1 MWNNLRAR
9 HYTVLILLAI
19 VALETSAI
27 AIDRLVFAES
37 EEAFVIESS
46 FQNNSFIQSFRMADA
61 NYAVLPVR
69 VNDIVSA
76 HDNMSSHKENSSS
89 NSILPEKTAP
99 TEIKISK
106 SVSADFVAAANN
118 KDSYTNFVEYSV
130 QPGDSLAN
138 IAELFGAR
146 TETIKQVNKLDN
158 SVIKAGQKIKV
169 PTKANSM
176 TYIVKKGD
184 SLSRIA
190 NRFNVS
196 IESLINENKL
206 KSHVLMAE
214 QKITIPVDNRAN
226 LKIAKAEEKSAKTLP
241 IVKTDKP
248 QKVEDSKKLQM
259 VKLDNNLPTAA
270 AASSAKKAS
279 ITFTKEDILNKP
291 APVVAKAKTQKSTE
305 NEKESVELN
314 LSKSTR
320 ASIAAAN
327 EIKKENNAI
336 TIPAMPALGAEEEEA
351 KTAEKAEEKPST
363 FVYKVAKGDSL
374 SKIASKYNTTVAQ
387 IQSDNNIEGDKLKV
401 GQSLTI
407 QPNQKLFR
415 VIKKENTEKVAK
427 ASPEETVVVTHKVQA
442 GESLS
447 LIAKRYNTTVGD
459 IVNEN
464 QMTNTVLKAGQSI
477 KVPAK
482 KVKNF
487 KVTTVSNKTNEKYA
501 WKSPTKGWLSSP
513 YGWRYHPVKKKNKFH
528 AGLDLAAPKGTAI
541 HCVAPGRVIYA
552 GYRGGYGKLVI
563 VSHENGISTRYG
575 HCSQILVKNGQ
586 IVKEGQLIAK
596 VGATGVAT
604 GNHLH
609 FEVRKNGKTQN
620 PANYIKNISKK

>member
-1 MWNNLRAR
+1 
-9 HYTVLILLAI
+9 
-19 VALETSAI
+19 
-27 AIDRLVFAES
+27 
-37 EEAFVIESS
+37 
-46 FQNNSFIQSFRMADA
+46 
-61 NYAVLPVR
+61 
-69 VNDIVSA
+69 
-76 HDNMSSHKENSSS
+76 
-89 NSILPEKTAP
+89 
-99 TEIKISK
+99 
-106 SVSADFVAAANN
+106 
-118 KDSYTNFVEYSV
+118 
-130 QPGDSLAN
+130 
-138 IAELFGAR
+138 
-146 TETIKQVNKLDN
+146 
-158 SVIKAGQKIKV
+158 
-169 PTKANSM
+169 
-176 TYIVKKGD
+176 
-184 SLSRIA
+184 
-190 NRFNVS
+190 
-196 IESLINENKL
+196 
-206 KSHVLMAE
+206 
-214 QKITIPVDNRAN
+214 
-226 LKIAKAEEKSAKTLP
+226 
-241 IVKTDKP
+241 
-248 QKVEDSKKLQM
+248 M

-270 AASSAKKAS
+270 AASSAKKAN

-291 APVVAKAKTQKSTE
+291 APVVANAKTQNSTKSD
-305 NEKESVELN
+305 KESVELN

-336 TIPAMPALGAEEEEA
+336 TIPAMPALGAEEEEE

-487 KVTTVSNKTNEKYA
+487 NLYS
-501 WKSPTKGWLSSP
+501 
-513 YGWRYHPVKKKNKFH
+513 
-528 AGLDLAAPKGTAI
+528 
-541 HCVAPGRVIYA
+541 
-552 GYRGGYGKLVI
+552 
-563 VSHENGISTRYG
+563 
-575 HCSQILVKNGQ
+575 
-586 IVKEGQLIAK
+586 
-596 VGATGVAT
+596 
-604 GNHLH
+604 
-609 FEVRKNGKTQN
+609 
-620 PANYIKNISKK
+620 IKA